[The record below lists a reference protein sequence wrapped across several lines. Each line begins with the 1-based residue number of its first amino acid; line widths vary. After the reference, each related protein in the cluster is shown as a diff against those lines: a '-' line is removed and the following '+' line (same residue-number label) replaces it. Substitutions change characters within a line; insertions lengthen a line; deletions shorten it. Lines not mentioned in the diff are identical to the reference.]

1 MSTTSP
7 FDTVSQSP
15 SSSQIRKQ
23 NTEILKEIVT
33 GDFEEGG
40 LLNRQQFANFYEQ
53 VQNETVALDLVRS
66 VPLSGPQ
73 AQIDKI
79 GVGERQLR
87 AVDEAERAETREVE
101 TTSIDIDV
109 EKTSLPWEL
118 SREVIEDTIGYE
130 NTSEVILNHFSQQYA
145 VDTEDLAFN
154 GDEDDADEFI
164 AINDGWL
171 KIADDRGAS
180 EVDHSGE
187 TVDTDLFYRLAQHVP
202 DKYHRTGSHVF
213 FMSRN
218 QGLEYKRELAER
230 QTDLGDQNVTDGT
243 FMTPVGYPAVLSPA
257 MPHDTIMFVDP
268 RNLIHA
274 VHRDM
279 RVGVTMDSERVVMH
293 DLYGQYNLTSRFD
306 FQIEEIEGM
315 SLASNI
321 DSPWITETE
330 TETE

>member
-33 GDFEEGG
+33 GDFDEGG
-40 LLNRQQFANFYEQ
+40 LLNRQQFTDFYQ
-53 VQNETVALDLVRS
+53 NVQNETVALDLVRS

-87 AVDEAERAETREVE
+87 AVDEGERVENREVE

-109 EKTSLPWEL
+109 TKTSLPWEL
-118 SREVIEDTIGYE
+118 SREVIEDTIEYE
-130 NTSEVILNHFSQQYA
+130 NTSEIILNHFAQQYG

-154 GDEDDADEFI
+154 GDEDAADEFLE
-164 AINDGWL
+164 INDGWL
-171 KIADDRGAS
+171 KIAEERGAT
-180 EVDHSGE
+180 ELDHGGE
-187 TVDTDLFYRLAQHVP
+187 AVETDLFYRLAQRVP
-202 DKYHRTGSHVF
+202 DKYHRTGDHVF

-218 QGLEYKRELAER
+218 QALEYKRELSER
-230 QTDLGDQNVTDGT
+230 QTDLGDQNVIDGT
-243 FMTPVGYPAVLSPA
+243 FMTPVGYPAVLTPA
-257 MPHDTIMFVDP
+257 MPNDTIMFTDP
-268 RNLIHA
+268 QNLIHA
-274 VHRDM
+274 IHRDM
-279 RVGVTMDSERVVMH
+279 RVGVTMDSEKVVMH

-315 SLASNI
+315 SLATNV
-321 DSPWITETE
+321 DDPWVVETE
-330 TETE
+330 TE